1 MQPEEQRI
9 AIAEACGWKNHATG
23 PYPDWRDPD
32 GCSHNTPTGL
42 PAYLSSLDAMHEAKR
57 QLLNT
62 PELCYDYNRAL
73 IEEKPDRRDIN
84 HEVEKWSWGQSAEV
98 EARSLLKTLN
108 LWTE

>member
-42 PAYLSSLDAMHEAKR
+42 PAYLSSLDAMHE
-57 QLLNT
+57 
-62 PELCYDYNRAL
+62 
-73 IEEKPDRRDIN
+73 
-84 HEVEKWSWGQSAEV
+84 VEKFVEDIMHGRGDDYAYGDKLVEVTQNHRPISTTAAQRAE
-98 EARSLLKTLN
+98 AFLRCLN
-108 LWTE
+108 LWRD